1 MFNYRNSF
9 KDEIKVKLLQNDYLQ
24 INMIDSNDIDEYSK
38 NIHFDQFFSNLI
50 DKKEDETLD
59 LEEKRKKLE
68 NESIF
73 ENKMIINNKKTNLNN
88 SIRSTTTTTST
99 SSSKLSNL
107 RKKLT
112 KSIQEKKLNEIC
124 NGNDSIKKDLLFT
137 IKKKQLPN
145 EDNTLDNTS
154 KLSSLIRKVQES
166 TVKIGLVSTD
176 YGDDSSND

>member
-1 MFNYRNSF
+1 MEKAQDKEFLDKWNLNIDLVRENE
-9 KDEIKVKLLQNDYLQ
+9 DDIKLASLYK
-24 INMIDSNDIDEYSK
+24 
-38 NIHFDQFFSNLI
+38 FNLI

>member
-1 MFNYRNSF
+1 MEKAQDKEFLDKWNLNIDLVRENE
-9 KDEIKVKLLQNDYLQ
+9 DDIKLASLYK
-24 INMIDSNDIDEYSK
+24 
-38 NIHFDQFFSNLI
+38 FNLI

-145 EDNTLDNTS
+145 EDNALDNTS